1 MDANTA
7 RELRQ
12 VEPAPQQEQQPNL
25 HPVQRK
31 VPASKF
37 EVLLGI
43 VCTAIVAW
51 MVVSV
56 ISLKITLTNHQQQL
70 QQVQTKIIKI
80 NGSNTSIQ
88 QEIAEVTSQSNLQRI
103 AHKYGLTDANSS
115 VRNVN
120 K

>member
-12 VEPAPQQEQQPNL
+12 VEPTPQPEQQPEF
-25 HPVQRK
+25 HPVKEK
-31 VPASKF
+31 VPVSKF

-43 VCTAIVAW
+43 VCTVIVAW

-56 ISLKITLTNHQQQL
+56 ISSKIALTNDQQQF
-70 QQVQTKIIKI
+70 QQVQTKITKI

-103 AHKYGLTDANSS
+103 AHKYGLTDAYSS